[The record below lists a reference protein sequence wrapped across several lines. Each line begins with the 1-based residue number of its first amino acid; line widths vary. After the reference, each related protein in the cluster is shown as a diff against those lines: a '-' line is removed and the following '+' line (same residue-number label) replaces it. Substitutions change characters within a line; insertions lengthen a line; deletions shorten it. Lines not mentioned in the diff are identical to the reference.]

1 MLLMVGN
8 PRSACPLIDFVND
21 LKKSGLYV
29 LGHVKLGSL
38 ESCDQDLALEETSHW
53 LSLIDHLKV
62 IYLFCL
68 NIFKLI
74 YLV

>member
-38 ESCDQDLALEETSHW
+38 EACEQDLALEETSHW

-62 IYLFCL
+62 IYLFC
-68 NIFKLI
+68 
-74 YLV
+74 